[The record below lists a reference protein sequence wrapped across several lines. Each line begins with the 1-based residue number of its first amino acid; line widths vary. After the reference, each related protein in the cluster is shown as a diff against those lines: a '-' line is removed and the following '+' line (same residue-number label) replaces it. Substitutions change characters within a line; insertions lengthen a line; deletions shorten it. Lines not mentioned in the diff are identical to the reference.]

1 MNKDLESLKLERQ
14 LEEPMTYIERNGVY
28 YEIPE
33 FVKKELDLVKGLR
46 RVLSKVTRVGYEL
59 VKKENVYQPTMDI
72 EYKIAEDF
80 DVETF
85 KNIIDQLG
93 YELVKKEN
101 KYDK

>member
-28 YEIPE
+28 YEVPE
-33 FVKKELDLVKGLR
+33 FVKKELDLVESLR
-46 RVLSKVTRVGYEL
+46 RVLSKVTRV
-59 VKKENVYQPTMDI
+59 VYLPTMDI
-72 EYKIAEDF
+72 EYKIAEDL
-80 DVETF
+80 DVEIF